1 MDLLMHPGYFPNCI
15 SMACLVQEKVTWET
29 CDNYQK
35 QTYRNRCYIATDR
48 GRLMLNIPIQH
59 VGGSTGRQKYRDV
72 RLENSYP
79 WQRQHWRSLETAYR
93 AAPFFEYFE
102 GDLRPLFE
110 TAFTFLLDLNLAT
123 IEQLCTLL
131 QLPLPKERST
141 SFEATPEGL
150 RDARF
155 LIEAKRKE
163 ACPVPRYT
171 QVFQERHGFLP
182 NLSTLDLLFNEGPAA
197 AEYLGSIQLP
207 WNDG

>member
-15 SMACLVQEKVTWET
+15 NMACLAQEEVTWET

-35 QTYRNRCYIATDR
+35 QTYRNRCYIATDQ

-59 VGGSTGRQKYRDV
+59 VGGATGRQLYRDV

-102 GDLRPLFE
+102 ADLRPLFE
-110 TAFTFLLDLNLAT
+110 NSFTFLLDLNLAT
-123 IEQLCTLL
+123 IERLCTLL
-131 QLPLPKERST
+131 ELPFPDGRTTSYDTDPERVQ
-141 SFEATPEGL
+141 
-150 RDARF
+150 DARQ
-155 LIEAKRKE
+155 LIEAKGRDSW
-163 ACPVPRYT
+163 PVPRYT

-182 NLSTLDLLFNEGPAA
+182 NLSTLDLLFNEGTAA
-197 AEYLGSIQLP
+197 VEYLRSLQLP
-207 WNDG
+207 WHG